1 MALEIITQDGHVT
14 VDSEQFFR
22 AFPAVDVTDCAGEP
36 ELNLGAC
43 HEYATTPVL
52 LALCDLAGIECT
64 PASTPFDANTTD
76 APRALILADYMGAS
90 LAAFGARVRES
101 VAAYAQGAPL
111 AASDAWM
118 EVVALSPALDAELRS
133 APGILTLADIAT
145 HWDVVKDDLLGAR
158 HLLTLWSP
166 NRFPDGA
173 YAKFVTFVL
182 TQHGGD
188 PCLFKALIQ
197 QHTNTKP
204 CVVNSDD
211 LTRLIVAVFAS
222 AALYE
227 RLRDTPVFKN
237 ALRVIRGVEVG
248 SVVIEMKVPDA
259 GILAIDGM
267 LTGDKKSGVGY
278 WLIRAPVYDDWG
290 VAAWLRLFPDG
301 DRRVAFKI
309 LLEVHN
315 IAGVNALV
323 LAGDVGDRLW
333 DDALRLVCRGHLT
346 TGRPVRLLQA
356 FEFVVAKGALH
367 GIDDD
372 ELCRVAGALMTRRDG
387 DDFNQ
392 QRAAVARKLLG
403 HMIDGSWE
411 AVRIAASMEDEPLT
425 RALLDT
431 LP

>member
-1 MALEIITQDGHVT
+1 MTLKIVTRDGHVT
-14 VDSEQFFR
+14 VDSGHFFR
-22 AFPAVDVTDCAGEP
+22 AFPAVDITDCAGEP
-36 ELNLGAC
+36 DLNLGAC
-43 HEYATTPVL
+43 HKYATAPVL
-52 LALCDLAGIECT
+52 LTLCDLAGIECT
-64 PASTPFDANTTD
+64 PESTPFDANTTD

-90 LAAFGARVRES
+90 LAAFGARVRKS
-101 VAAYAQGAPL
+101 VAAYAEWGL
-111 AASDAWM
+111 CHAASDAWM

-145 HWDVVKDDLLGAR
+145 HWDDVKDDLLGAR

-166 NRFPDGA
+166 NKFPDGA

-188 PCLFKALIQ
+188 PQLFKALVQ
-197 QHTNTKP
+197 QHTNTIVK
-204 CVVNSDD
+204 SDD
-211 LTRLIVAVFAS
+211 FTRLIVAVFAS

-227 RLRDTPVFKN
+227 RLPVK
-237 ALRVIRGVEVG
+237 ALRDIRGVEVG

-259 GILAIDGM
+259 GILAIDEM
-267 LTGDKKSGVGY
+267 LTGNKKPGVGY
-278 WLIRAPVYDDWG
+278 WLIRAPVFDDWG

-315 IAGVNALV
+315 IAGVNALL

-356 FEFVVAKGALH
+356 FDFVVAKGARY

-372 ELCRVAGALMTRRDG
+372 ELCRVAGTLMTRRGG

-392 QRAAVARKLLG
+392 QRAAVARKLLS